1 MCFLAFLEASA
12 AAAGRSDHCGGAV
25 SALVDANVGRTDD
38 GRACARTVVGTN
50 GCVWLGGCL
59 RQTITTRGCYLIDYL
74 DGLIQSQD
82 GGLLKIMMLV

>member
-38 GRACARTVVGTN
+38 GRACARTVVRTN
-50 GCVWLGGCL
+50 GCELALWLS
-59 RQTITTRGCYLIDYL
+59 TSEDF
-74 DGLIQSQD
+74 
-82 GGLLKIMMLV
+82 KIENMVR